1 MEETKCV
8 WYDVPDDLADRIA
21 SILTRIMSNHF
32 DAKITV
38 AAISKKEDAA

>member
-8 WYDVPDDLADRIA
+8 WYDAPDDLAERIA
-21 SILTRIMSNHF
+21 AILTRIMSNHF

-38 AAISKKEDAA
+38 AAVKKEEAA